1 MDSKKYATKKE
12 IAEMFSIIPHSLDNM
27 MTSIRRE
34 PDWSWIILK
43 WGKKSVRINIQGFE
57 DYLKWKSKKRLGTL

>member
-1 MDSKKYATKKE
+1 
-12 IAEMFSIIPHSLDNM
+12 MFSIIPHSLDNM

>member
-1 MDSKKYATKKE
+1 MITKKYATKKE

-27 MTSIRRE
+27 MTLIKRE

-43 WGKKSVRINIQGFE
+43 WGRKSVRVDIQGFE
-57 DYLKWKSKKRLGTL
+57 DYLKWKTKNHIKAL

>member
-12 IAEMFSIIPHSLDNM
+12 IAAMFSIIPHSLDNM